1 MDTMTMLT
9 ARRELFC
16 QEYVVDRNAKQAAIR
31 AGYSEATA
39 KQQGSRLLTYADV
52 QARVA
57 ELQEEAAK
65 RNEVTVD
72 SVIANLV
79 ELRDAAKAKGQLSA
93 AVRAQELIG
102 KTCAAFVDV
111 QRDDS
116 SKMTNEAMA
125 AVLGAHLGEDATAT
139 LMQKLRD
146 SDPSVKTV
154 H

>member
-1 MDTMTMLT
+1 MPALSSK
-9 ARRELFC
+9 RELFC
-16 QEYVVDRNAKQAAIR
+16 QEYIVDRNATQAAIR
-31 AGYSEATA
+31 AGYSAA
-39 KQQGSRLLTYADV
+39 GAQQQGSRLLLDV
-52 QARVA
+52 VVKARVA

-72 SVIANLV
+72 SVIANLA
-79 ELRDAAKAKGQLSA
+79 ELRDEARAKGQLSA

-111 QRDDS
+111 NQDDS
-116 SKMTNEAMA
+116 RKMSNEALA
-125 AVLGAHLGEDATAT
+125 AVLGAHLGEDATAV

>member
-1 MDTMTMLT
+1 MAELSNPRHERFAQLLVEGNAADT
-9 ARRELFC
+9 AYAEAGYKPNRG
-16 QEYVVDRNAKQAAIR
+16 NAIR
-31 AGYSEATA
+31 LKTNEN
-39 KQQGSRLLTYADV
+39 V
-52 QARVA
+52 CERVN
-57 ELQEEAAK
+57 ELQK
-65 RNEVTVD
+65 RAGRRHEVTVD
-72 SVIANLV
+72 SVIAGLV
-79 ELRDAAKAKGQLSA
+79 ELRDQAQAKGQLSA

-111 QRDDS
+111 SRDDS
-116 SKMTNEAMA
+116 SKMTNEALA